1 MLGLKFGN
9 VVHLKQLHG
18 AAHLVGK
25 NLDGPVHA
33 AAATGHKPV
42 QVGAT
47 DQSELRAQ
55 RHRGDNIGT
64 VHNAGID
71 HHLGIH
77 PYFTHYLREQVEGY
91 GRTVQ
96 LTTAVVREQNAVY
109 AQIGEFL
116 RIFEV
121 LHALNHDLAGP
132 HFTDNLQ
139 VFIVDGGVHRVIQK
153 LAHGAAGRG
162 ERGEF
167 QLGRGQEVKPPPG
180 ARNRVQQGLHRQMR
194 RNRETIALIAQ
205 ASASNGCIHGEE
217 ERIESCLGGALYQSV
232 GDFALAHDIQ
242 LEPEAAVRVCGAH
255 ILNAGS
261 A

>member
-1 MLGLKFGN
+1 M
-9 VVHLKQLHG
+9 
-18 AAHLVGK
+18 
-25 NLDGPVHA
+25 
-33 AAATGHKPV
+33 
-42 QVGAT
+42 
-47 DQSELRAQ
+47 
-55 RHRGDNIGT
+55 
-64 VHNAGID
+64 
-71 HHLGIH
+71 
-77 PYFTHYLREQVEGY
+77 EGY

-96 LTTAVVREQNAVY
+96 LTTAVVREQNTVHT
-109 AQIGEFL
+109 QIGEFL

-180 ARNRVQQGLHRQMR
+180 ARNRVQQGLHRQVR

-205 ASASNGCIHGEE
+205 TSASNGCIHGEE

>member
-1 MLGLKFGN
+1 M
-9 VVHLKQLHG
+9 
-18 AAHLVGK
+18 
-25 NLDGPVHA
+25 
-33 AAATGHKPV
+33 
-42 QVGAT
+42 
-47 DQSELRAQ
+47 
-55 RHRGDNIGT
+55 
-64 VHNAGID
+64 
-71 HHLGIH
+71 
-77 PYFTHYLREQVEGY
+77 
-91 GRTVQ
+91 
-96 LTTAVVREQNAVY
+96 VREQNAVHT
-109 AQIGEFL
+109 QIGEFL

-167 QLGRGQEVKPPPG
+167 QLGRGQEVEPPPG

-205 ASASNGCIHGEE
+205 ARASNGCIHGEE

-242 LEPEAAVRVCGAH
+242 LEPEAAIGVCSAH

-261 A
+261 AQSRQGEGDARGTCCTGASDLTFGLHQAGEAGGSDTERHGGSTT